1 MSKEELKEQLEKVKT
16 QIKTNSKD
24 AHFAEKL
31 IDELLSIKGQLSIE
45 PTFMH
50 IELKDIEKIYR
61 DSTGEMFVTKNGYAV
76 YHVYGGYTIIADV
89 RMQALHHT
97 IADLANTEELIA
109 NLDEETK
116 EAFELDMSASRVILN
131 APMVS
136 FSDVDMKFESATQL
150 LRILNEAYDRLVSEP
165 LQDETPEENANFEA
179 AAIALEEAKKLE
191 K

>member
-1 MSKEELKEQLEKVKT
+1 MSKEELKEQLEKVKA

-150 LRILNEAYDRLVSEP
+150 LRILNEAYDRLVSKP